1 MEIGSPR
8 SKIQRKTD
16 VRGPKGHRADPGDFL
31 RFGRLFGFRASNL
44 SRVFIWSVVSLF
56 ALAVPMR
63 SQVADSVGST
73 FRFGFSSSTFL
84 DVNENDAKAAVKVWA
99 RMLFKERG
107 LPVEPDPT
115 ILNGPTAIAQA
126 LRAKQVDAIAIPVDE
141 YSKLLEE
148 LDPRLF
154 IAGLN
159 EGQITEEYVLLV
171 HQDSAIQR
179 VEDLR
184 GRSVGCWQNSRM
196 SLGLV
201 WLDTVLVQGGFP
213 RAREFCRVKQINK
226 LSQAVLPVFF
236 RQADACV
243 VTRRGF
249 KNMGELNP
257 QVGQRLKVLATSP
270 ALVPSG
276 FCFRRGYD
284 DPLRETIV
292 AELGKIKSS
301 PDGTQVLTLFQSGS
315 LEAHPVACL
324 DSALA
329 LLATH
334 ARLCGETN
342 QVLAFETKVPAV
354 RADGGGN

>member
-1 MEIGSPR
+1 M
-8 SKIQRKTD
+8 
-16 VRGPKGHRADPGDFL
+16 F
-31 RFGRLFGFRASNL
+31 
-44 SRVFIWSVVSLF
+44 RVFIGSVVSLF
-56 ALAVPMR
+56 ALAFPIR
-63 SQVADSVGST
+63 SQAAEPVGST
-73 FRFGFSSSTFL
+73 FRFGFSSSMFS

-99 RMLFKERG
+99 QMLFKERG

-115 ILNGPTAIAQA
+115 ILKGPEDMAQA
-126 LRAKQVDAIAIPVDE
+126 LRGKLVDALALPVDE
-141 YSKLLEE
+141 YWMVREE
-148 LDPRLF
+148 LDPGVF

-171 HQDSAIQR
+171 HRDSAIKR
-179 VEDLR
+179 IKDLR

-196 SLGLV
+196 SLGPA
-201 WLDTVLVQGGFP
+201 WLDTILVQGGFP
-213 RAREFCRVKQINK
+213 RATEFCRVTQINK
-226 LSQAVLPVFF
+226 LSRAVLPVFF

-249 KNMGELNP
+249 NNMVELNP

-284 DPLRETIV
+284 DPLRDTIV
-292 AELGKIKSS
+292 AELVKIHSS
-301 PDGTQVLTLFQSGS
+301 AAGMQALTLFLSGS
-315 LEAHPVACL
+315 LEAHPVSCL

-342 QVLAFETKVPAV
+342 QVLAFETKVPAA
-354 RADGGGN
+354 RANGGGN